1 MGLDGGRTRARTW
14 DPMIKSH
21 LLDHFGR
28 ALQQQMDHR
37 TETQHLATIL
47 LPNPVATLDTEPDAV
62 DGAAKILK
70 ENRTKLNGSLPSEM
84 T

>member
-1 MGLDGGRTRARTW
+1 
-14 DPMIKSH
+14 
-21 LLDHFGR
+21 
-28 ALQQQMDHR
+28 LQQQMDHR